1 MLIKKQNFGILTDMR
16 VDQEP
21 TVILLY
27 YIADDLLI
35 KY

>member
-16 VDQEP
+16 VVQKP
-21 TVILLY
+21 TVY